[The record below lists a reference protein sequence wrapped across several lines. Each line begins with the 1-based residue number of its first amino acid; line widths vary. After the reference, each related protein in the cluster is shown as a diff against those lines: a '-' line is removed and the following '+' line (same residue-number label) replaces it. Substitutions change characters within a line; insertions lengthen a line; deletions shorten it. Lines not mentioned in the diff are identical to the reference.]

1 MEWIELTGKTIDE
14 ARDLALEKLGV
25 HESEAEVEVLE
36 HPSVSMFGRVKSMAR
51 IRARVAPV
59 AAPAKEERR
68 RRGGSGGDSK
78 RSGGRG
84 QDRKGGGNTASETAA
99 APSAAPASDKGQ
111 DGSPSGDKKERN
123 KN

>member
-84 QDRKGGGNTASETAA
+84 QDRKGGGNTADRKSVV
-99 APSAAPASDKGQ
+99 
-111 DGSPSGDKKERN
+111 
-123 KN
+123 